1 MLVFLT
7 IFVLSWHIFIYFFK
21 KLNFHQSIIW
31 SSSKLVILQA
41 ACSFSTKNHVLYIC
55 DISFENFL
63 IEIHSK
69 TDFFEKNECI
79 LSWEYRNKNMK
90 ISMVFHLGNQ
100 VKAFFD
106 RFYGAWSDKSVCITD
121 LTRFLWFLD
130 SVLST

>member
-1 MLVFLT
+1 MLVFFDNFCT
-7 IFVLSWHIFIYFFK
+7 FVTYFYLLFQKIKFSSKYHLIKFKLGDFASCLFLFFK
-21 KLNFHQSIIW
+21 KSCFIIW
-31 SSSKLVILQA
+31 
-41 ACSFSTKNHVLYIC
+41 

-90 ISMVFHLGNQ
+90 ISMVFQLGNQ

-106 RFYGAWSDKSVCITD
+106 RFYDAWSDKSVCITD

>member
-1 MLVFLT
+1 MLVFFDNFCT
-7 IFVLSWHIFIYFFK
+7 FVTYFYLLFQ
-21 KLNFHQSIIW
+21 KLDFHQSVIWW
-31 SSSKLVILQA
+31 SSNLVILQA
-41 ACSFSTKNHVLYIC
+41 ACSFSSKNHVLYIW
-55 DISFENFL
+55 DISIDNFL

-90 ISMVFHLGNQ
+90 ISMVFQLGNQ